1 MFWKLPLS
9 LESNLTQQPGCIR
22 IMQLN
27 QEVPL
32 CIHSCFAFAAGQL
45 RTHLPGVMTRLYSA
59 APAPLLCTL
68 AVLFRTSLSVGH
80 VPMLLWSSQRLQ
92 WNAALH
98 EGHII
103 SAQELTVLLQPF
115 TRNSR
120 NLILFLQDMLSIDDF
135 TYLSE
140 SYANK
145 NPFQNVQEILQSSPS
160 SLVLPAVD
168 CEATRNLLSFLQES
182 EDWNLTN
189 ITNLNVSRLEVNT
202 PKPNLLVIQLQPL
215 VSGLNEISTLEAIAE
230 NDKIIGRLTMDLQ
243 ERGINF
249 SVIYTAVRP
258 SRISRRTAVVGELR
272 RQLMATEEEDSL
284 SYSPLNVTTGNDICI
299 LFYASNFSLK
309 TSSSDFID
317 LTNATFVARTVDTS
331 SSECSD
337 SNTTLSLKYTRPV
350 NRISSLEIR
359 FLMTN
364 KFYEGSARN
373 WSTLD
378 SVEIVEDGEE
388 FAKFNVSVI
397 SAPAEYSSH
406 CQLVGTSNLYPARL
420 IPSNNE
426 AKNWDVFISRLQ
438 IQGFNIEN
446 NQFSYASDC
455 TGFFTP
461 GIWMGLVT
469 SIVLLWILAYGIHM
483 IMQLTTNS
491 RFDDPKGPSL
501 SVPQTE

>member
-1 MFWKLPLS
+1 
-9 LESNLTQQPGCIR
+9 
-22 IMQLN
+22 
-27 QEVPL
+27 
-32 CIHSCFAFAAGQL
+32 AF
-45 RTHLPGVMTRLYSA
+45 
-59 APAPLLCTL
+59 
-68 AVLFRTSLSVGH
+68 
-80 VPMLLWSSQRLQ
+80 
-92 WNAALH
+92 H
-98 EGHII
+98 EGHIV
-103 SAQELTVLLQPF
+103 SAQELSVLLQPVF
-115 TRNSR
+115 TQNSR
-120 NLILFLQDMLSIDDF
+120 NLILFLQDTLSIDDF

-140 SYANK
+140 SYGNR
-145 NPFQNVQEILQSSPS
+145 NPFQNQVNKLFINLLQEILQSSPS
-160 SLVLPAVD
+160 SLVLPTVD
-168 CEATRNLLSFLQES
+168 CEATRYLLSFLQES
-182 EDWNLTN
+182 GDWKLTH
-189 ITNLNVSRLEVNT
+189 ITNLDVSQLEVNT
-202 PKPNLLVIQLQPL
+202 SKPNLLMVQLRPL
-215 VSGLNEISTLEAIAE
+215 LSQLTEFVKLYMFLFI
-230 NDKIIGRLTMDLQ
+230 DKIIGRLTMDLQ

-258 SRISRRTAVVGELR
+258 SRISRRTDVMGELR

-284 SYSPLNVTTGNDICI
+284 SYPPLNVTTGNDICI

-309 TSSSDFID
+309 ANSSVFID
-317 LTNATFVARTVDTS
+317 LTNATFVTQNVDIS

-337 SNTTLSLKYTRPV
+337 INTTLSLKYTKPV
-350 NRISSLEIR
+350 NGISSLEIR

-378 SVEIVEDGEE
+378 SVEIVQDGEK

-397 SAPAEYSSH
+397 SAPAEYSFH

-438 IQGFNIEN
+438 IQGFNVEN

-483 IMQLTTNS
+483 IMQLTTNN
-491 RFDDPKGPSL
+491 RFDDPKGPGL

>member
-1 MFWKLPLS
+1 
-9 LESNLTQQPGCIR
+9 
-22 IMQLN
+22 
-27 QEVPL
+27 
-32 CIHSCFAFAAGQL
+32 
-45 RTHLPGVMTRLYSA
+45 MTCLYSA

-68 AVLFRTSLSVGH
+68 AVLFQTSLSVGH

-92 WNAALH
+92 WNPYAALH
-98 EGHII
+98 EGHIV

-115 TRNSR
+115 TQNSR
-120 NLILFLQDMLSIDDF
+120 NLILFLQDMLSVDDF

-140 SYANK
+140 SYGNK
-145 NPFQNVQEILQSSPS
+145 NPFQNVQEVLQSSPS

-168 CEATRNLLSFLQES
+168 CEAIRYLRSFLQES
-182 EDWNLTN
+182 EDWNLIN
-189 ITNLNVSRLEVNT
+189 ITNLNVSQLEVNT
-202 PKPNLLVIQLQPL
+202 RKPNLLVIQLHPL

-249 SVIYTAVRP
+249 SVIYTAVKP
-258 SRISRRTAVVGELR
+258 SRISRRAVVVRELR

-284 SYSPLNVTTGNDICI
+284 SYSPLNVTTGNDTCI

-309 TSSSDFID
+309 TSSSVFID
-317 LTNATFVARTVDTS
+317 LTNATFVTPTVDTS

-350 NRISSLEIR
+350 NGISSLEIR

-364 KFYEGSARN
+364 KFYEVSARN

-378 SVEIVEDGEE
+378 SIEIVQDGEE
-388 FAKFNVSVI
+388 FAKFKVSVI

-420 IPSNNE
+420 IPSDE
-426 AKNWDVFISRLQ
+426 TKNWDVFISRLQ

>member
-1 MFWKLPLS
+1 
-9 LESNLTQQPGCIR
+9 
-22 IMQLN
+22 MQLN

-32 CIHSCFAFAAGQL
+32 YIRSCFAFAAGQL
-45 RTHLPGVMTRLYSA
+45 HIRLPGVMTRLYSA
-59 APAPLLCTL
+59 AAAALLYTL

-92 WNAALH
+92 WNPYAALH
-98 EGHII
+98 EGHIV
-103 SAQELTVLLQPF
+103 SAQELTVLLRPF
-115 TRNSR
+115 TQNSR
-120 NLILFLQDMLSIDDF
+120 NLILFLQDMLSTDDF

-140 SYANK
+140 SYGNK

-160 SLVLPAVD
+160 SLALPAVD
-168 CEATRNLLSFLQES
+168 CEAIRHLLSFLQES

-189 ITNLNVSRLEVNT
+189 ITSLNVSQLEVNT
-202 PKPNLLVIQLQPL
+202 PKPNLLVIQLQPF

-258 SRISRRTAVVGELR
+258 SRISRRTVVVGELR
-272 RQLMATEEEDSL
+272 RQLMAAEEEDSL
-284 SYSPLNVTTGNDICI
+284 SYSPLNVTTGNDTCI

-309 TSSSDFID
+309 TGSSVFID
-317 LTNATFVARTVDTS
+317 LTNATFVTPTVDTS

-350 NRISSLEIR
+350 NGISSLEIR

-378 SVEIVEDGEE
+378 SVEIVQDGEE
-388 FAKFNVSVI
+388 VAKFDVSVI

-420 IPSNNE
+420 IPSNE
-426 AKNWDVFISRLQ
+426 AKNWDVFISRFQ

>member
-1 MFWKLPLS
+1 M
-9 LESNLTQQPGCIR
+9 TQ
-22 IMQLN
+22 
-27 QEVPL
+27 L
-32 CIHSCFAFAAGQL
+32 C
-45 RTHLPGVMTRLYSA
+45 SA

-68 AVLFRTSLSVGH
+68 AVLFKMSLSVEH
-80 VPMLLWSSQRLQ
+80 VPMLLWSTQRSQ
-92 WNAALH
+92 WNPDADLH
-98 EGHII
+98 EGHVV
-103 SAQELTVLLQPF
+103 SAQELTVLLQPVF
-115 TRNSR
+115 TQNSR
-120 NLILFLQDMLSIDDF
+120 NLIFFLQDTLSIDDF
-135 TYLSE
+135 TYFSE
-140 SYANK
+140 LNGNK

-168 CEATRNLLSFLQES
+168 CEATRYLLSFLQES
-182 EDWNLTN
+182 GDWKLTN
-189 ITNLNVSRLEVNT
+189 ITNLDVSQLEVNT
-202 PKPNLLVIQLQPL
+202 SEPNLLVVQLHPL
-215 VSGLNEISTLEAIAE
+215 VSRLNEISTLEAIAE
-230 NDKIIGRLTMDLQ
+230 NDKLIGRLTMDLQ
-243 ERGINF
+243 EQGIHF

-258 SRISRRTAVVGELR
+258 SRISRRTDVIWELR

-284 SYSPLNVTTGNDICI
+284 SYPPLNVTTGTDTCI
-299 LFYASNFSLK
+299 LFYARNFSLK
-309 TSSSDFID
+309 ANNSVFMD
-317 LTNATFVARTVDTS
+317 LTNATFITQNVDIS

-337 SNTTLSLKYTRPV
+337 INTTLSLKYTKPV
-350 NRISSLEIR
+350 NGISSVEIR

-364 KFYEGSARN
+364 KFYGGSARN

-378 SVEIVEDGEE
+378 SVEIIQDGGK

-397 SAPAEYSSH
+397 SAPAEYSFH

-426 AKNWDVFISRLQ
+426 AKNWDVFISRFQ

-491 RFDDPKGPSL
+491 RFDDPKGSAL